1 MIKKSYYF
9 IFFLIVLSLIP
20 LTSGYK
26 INQQTDL
33 ISVDTNKTFL
43 IGTILNPVESN
54 LTVNASA
61 LSLIYYNKDL
71 MNEKIGI
78 VQGLNKVS
86 FEKQPFFYLYKPGH
100 LYKPGPIGFI
110 AYVFG
115 YCTNFMIQ

>member
-86 FEKQPFFYLYKPGH
+86 FEKQPFFYLYKPG
-100 LYKPGPIGFI
+100 PIGLI